1 MWLLNR
7 EEELQ
12 LTGYFLLPQR
22 KQNVQARNL
31 AWHCFPRFHITIE
44 EMERFGHLSSINWM
58 EELLIGNFTNCLL
71 NLRLIS
77 WAFPQPDFRAA
88 NVHIKNAVGFELS
101 YNVFS
106 DGQQTKSSDAEKT
119 VLA

>member
-1 MWLLNR
+1 M
-7 EEELQ
+7 
-12 LTGYFLLPQR
+12 
-22 KQNVQARNL
+22 
-31 AWHCFPRFHITIE
+31 
-44 EMERFGHLSSINWM
+44 
-58 EELLIGNFTNCLL
+58 GNFTNCLL

-77 WAFPQPDFRAA
+77 WAFPRPDFRAA